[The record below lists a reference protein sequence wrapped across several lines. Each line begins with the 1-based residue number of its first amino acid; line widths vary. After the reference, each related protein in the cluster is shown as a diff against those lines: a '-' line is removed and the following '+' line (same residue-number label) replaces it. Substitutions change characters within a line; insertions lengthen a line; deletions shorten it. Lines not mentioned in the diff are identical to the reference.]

1 MSSRNGQIQ
10 GYTGFFPIIE
20 ETRSQSHAEELRG
33 LLAALPTG
41 EGSLFSRTR
50 LVHGARLFIIDDVV
64 YNGHPTREE
73 HLAYGYLAMSLTF
86 DGELAALAEGI
97 AALGA
102 PEFDRIFSHCYG
114 YEGAGSSV
122 RILAYLEACR
132 VETAMLYVD
141 VDDASLEETLKAL
154 HAHARIARMIES
166 GQGKSPSERK
176 ALVRA
181 LAVLIGQRPPPPP
194 GAFCDERSNED
205 RPL

>member
-1 MSSRNGQIQ
+1 MSRRSGQIH
-10 GYTGFFPIIE
+10 GYTDFVPIIE
-20 ETRSQSHAEELRG
+20 ATRSQSHAEELRG
-33 LLAALPTG
+33 ILAALPIG
-41 EGSLFSRTR
+41 EGTLFSRTR

-73 HLAYGYLAMSLTF
+73 HLAYGYLAMSITF

-102 PEFDRIFSHCYG
+102 AEFDRIFSHCYG
-114 YEGAGSSV
+114 YEGAESST

-132 VETAMLYVD
+132 VQTNVLFVE
-141 VDDASLEETLKAL
+141 VDDASLEDVLRAI

-166 GQGKSPSERK
+166 AQGKSPSERK

-181 LAVLIGQRPPPPP
+181 LAARIRQSPPPPP
-194 GAFCDERSNED
+194 GAFCNNDAG
-205 RPL
+205 